1 MVFDGDLS
9 TFDWD
14 VIALATAISVS
25 AGTFFISMR
34 IIRND
39 IARQERELQR
49 WQLDFDYLQSLQ
61 QNKGFTLHEK

>member
-1 MVFDGDLS
+1 
-9 TFDWD
+9 
-14 VIALATAISVS
+14 
-25 AGTFFISMR
+25 MR